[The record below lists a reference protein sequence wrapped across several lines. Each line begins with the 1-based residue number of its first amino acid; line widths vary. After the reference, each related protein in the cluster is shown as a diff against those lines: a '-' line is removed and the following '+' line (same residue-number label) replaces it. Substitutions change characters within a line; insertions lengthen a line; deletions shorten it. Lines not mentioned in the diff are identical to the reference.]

1 MKSPGSEIFCFVEQ
15 KKKLIY
21 FFVFLLKI
29 ENKKQRVAS
38 VVVVDALSKVLDL
51 RACV

>member
-15 KKKLIY
+15 TKKLIY